1 VPHLPSSTFDLRL
14 PGVGLAQQPGMIR
27 GYIRTAGGQ
36 VTMDVA
42 PPPDV
47 PADQAVAWANGQQVP
62 ATVMNGRVEFTLPT
76 SAGQPTD
83 WAVT

>member
-1 VPHLPSSTFDLRL
+1 
-14 PGVGLAQQPGMIR
+14 MIR

-42 PPPDV
+42 PPPGV
-47 PADQAVAWANGQQVP
+47 PADQAVAWADGRQVP
-62 ATVMNGRVEFTLPT
+62 ATVVNGRVKFTLPT
-76 SAGQPTD
+76 NPGQLTD